1 MKALIAF
8 VVMAVVVLTLI
19 EVNERIKSRKSKVES
34 LDEVTKGS
42 ETKDQD
48 HCETKT
54 DGDCSACELISVCD
68 KKAEG

>member
-8 VVMAVVVLTLI
+8 IVMAVVVLTLI
-19 EVNERIKSRKSKVES
+19 EINERVKAKKTPKNE
-34 LDEVTKGS
+34 D
-42 ETKDQD
+42 
-48 HCETKT
+48 CETKT